1 MIYIAIEIIIIRPTQ
16 ISTNSKNPP
25 DYARE
30 RGARPGIAAGGR
42 EKRVILNNDVLI
54 AFSVFQLTFLMLDV
68 FILTK
73 TDRDIARKDEYTWF
87 YTLIGTHIAYL
98 LLNNLWTLAE
108 YDLIKLPRNAMM
120 VICTV
125 SLWTV
130 ANCAT
135 FFFLFVV
142 ERLQLKRLQYGVGRW
157 LRWLPAL
164 ISTLLIVTNAWTGL
178 VFHLSEEGY
187 FIHGPIYLPTLGSVS
202 LYLLIVAI
210 VALVNIIREKSS
222 FLRKTNAT
230 LLFSV
235 MIIIVFVLA
244 DGSLKKASI
253 LPAAIFSVI
262 VGIFITMQEANIN
275 SDALTGMN
283 NRRKAEEY
291 LSDKLKNVSERKP
304 LYLYM
309 GDLNN
314 FKKIN
319 DTFGHAVGDE
329 ALILCSQALKRTI
342 GKYGGFAA
350 RYGGDEFLMSWQPD
364 MDKEPDPE
372 AIITDVNTLL
382 QELSKETPYQLVM
395 TMGYACCTDTK
406 EPLISYIRQAD
417 SMLYQRKRT
426 AGVGR

>member
-1 MIYIAIEIIIIRPTQ
+1 
-16 ISTNSKNPP
+16 
-25 DYARE
+25 
-30 RGARPGIAAGGR
+30 
-42 EKRVILNNDVLI
+42 
-54 AFSVFQLTFLMLDV
+54 MLD
-68 FILTK
+68 ILILSK

-98 LLNNLWTLAE
+98 LLNNVWTLAE
-108 YDLIKLPRNAMM
+108 YDLIKLPRKAMM
-120 VICTV
+120 FICTL

-130 ANCAT
+130 TNCAT
-135 FFFLFVV
+135 FFFFFVV
-142 ERLQLKRLQYGVGRW
+142 EKLQLKVLQSGAGRW
-157 LRWLPAL
+157 LRWLPAV
-164 ISTLLIVTNAWTGL
+164 ISTLLIATNEWTGL

-187 FIHGPIYLPTLGSVS
+187 FIHRPLYLPTLGAVS
-202 LYLLIVAI
+202 LYLLAVAI
-210 VALVNIIREKSS
+210 IALTNIIREKTS
-222 FLRKTNAT
+222 FQRRTNAI
-230 LLFSV
+230 LFFSV
-235 MIIIVFVLA
+235 LLIISFVLA
-244 DGSLKKASI
+244 DGYLKKASI

-291 LSDKLKNVSERKP
+291 LSDRIKNVSDKKP

-319 DTFGHAVGDE
+319 DTYGHAIGDE

-342 GKYGGFAA
+342 GRYGGFAA

-364 MDKEPDPE
+364 MDRESDPE

-382 QELSKETPYQLVM
+382 QQLSKETPYQLVM
-395 TMGYACCTDTK
+395 TIGYACCTEATV
-406 EPLISYIRQAD
+406 PLISYIRQAD
-417 SMLYQRKRT
+417 SMLYQRKK
-426 AGVGR
+426 AASVGR